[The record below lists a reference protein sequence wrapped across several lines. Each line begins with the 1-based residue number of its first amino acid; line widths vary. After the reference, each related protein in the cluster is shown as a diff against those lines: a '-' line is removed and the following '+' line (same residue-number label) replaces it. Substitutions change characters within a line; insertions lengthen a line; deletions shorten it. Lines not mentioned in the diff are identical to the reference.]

1 MANDDTDIIQ
11 GSLTDTGKW
20 REEIRRMLA
29 EALSREGEMASHLQ
43 DVSAAV
49 RQIQAQNSK
58 PPSWVRTMLNAL
70 WHGVGVTKAEV
81 DKLFK
86 E

>member
-29 EALSREGEMASHLQ
+29 EALSRDDNLANRLQ
-43 DVSAAV
+43 DVTDAV
-49 RQIQAQNSK
+49 RQIQATHSK